1 MASDSS
7 SEHRVRAV
15 RARARCSGPRAGPLV
30 ATLALL
36 AALAACSAVPPG
48 RTGAGHAT
56 PAPPDRAAA
65 DRDAAGAPDSVLA
78 LAPEPGAIADAM
90 RGAPVVL
97 LGEFHDNPAH
107 HALRTQALARLVSAG
122 ARPAIAFEQF
132 DRERQAD
139 LDAARRERPRDPDA
153 LIARAG
159 GPGWDWPL
167 YRPLV
172 ALALEHELP
181 IVAANLSRAE
191 ATRVVRE
198 GIGAAFDA
206 PLRAQLGLDTL
217 PAALLD
223 AHAREVDAG
232 HCGLMPA
239 AMLGPMAR
247 AQIARDVA
255 LAQAIAPH
263 AQRGVVLIAGN
274 GHVRRDLGV
283 PRWLPTGQP
292 VLAIGFFERDA
303 RDAPPT
309 GAFDRVV
316 TTAGVARTDPCEA
329 LRARRPASAP
339 APAPPPAPPDA
350 APRPAPAGPATDR
363 RSTGS

>member
-1 MASDSS
+1 MPSDSCRD
-7 SEHRVRAV
+7 HRVRA
-15 RARARCSGPRAGPLV
+15 ARAATARA
-30 ATLALL
+30 ARAIALAAAL
-36 AALAACSAVPPG
+36 AALAGCSAAPAG
-48 RTGAGHAT
+48 RDGAGHGT
-56 PAPPDRAAA
+56 PAPADRATVP
-65 DRDAAGAPDSVLA
+65 APDDVPA
-78 LAPEPGAIADAM
+78 LAAEPGAIADAM

-97 LGEFHDNPAH
+97 LGELHDNPAH
-107 HALRTQALARLVSAG
+107 HALRAQALARLLAEG

-132 DRERQAD
+132 DRERQPD

-153 LIARAG
+153 MIARAG
-159 GPGWDWPL
+159 GPGWDWAL

-206 PLRAQLGLDTL
+206 PLRSRLGLDAL

-223 AHAREVDAG
+223 AHAREVDDG

-283 PRWLPTGQP
+283 PRWLPPGLP
-292 VLAIGFFERDA
+292 VLAIGFVERDA
-303 RDAPPT
+303 SDSPAA

-316 TTAGVARTDPCEA
+316 TTAGVARTDLCEA
-329 LRARRPASAP
+329 LRGRPP
-339 APAPPPAPPDA
+339 GPAPPNA

-363 RSTGS
+363 RPTGS